1 MKSPRLIGCHVGA
14 VECLAKELAIFA
26 PGLKVLLVEPGYFR
40 TRAFSN
46 INHVAPRVDVYS
58 EFNAG
63 AYEEFY
69 LARPS
74 LSNTFW
80 DAGRKS
86 NSLEQPLFG
95 IAVY

>member
-1 MKSPRLIGCHVGA
+1 MSGLTRSHVGA

-63 AYEEFY
+63 AYEEFC

-74 LSNTFW
+74 NTFW
-80 DAGRKS
+80 AAGRKS

-95 IAVY
+95 IAVC